1 MLTIETIKKIRL
13 LKFTEWPDWNFIL
26 NSGPMLS
33 WVWCLG
39 SLESNVAH
47 RSEWNECKANPE
59 SQSFHHK
66 NWSGLPQQISL
77 GSAYVGH
84 RHPFNT
90 HQGYLIRADKAD
102 QKKNKKQA
110 NSSRRETNLRPT
122 AWTQSIRDT
131 IRMRGGASKE
141 IKSKGT
147 AQGLRRRDNVHS
159 PSSNTHIPLYIPPP
173 SSSLPDRWMHF
184 WRGVLGNF

>member
-1 MLTIETIKKIRL
+1 M
-13 LKFTEWPDWNFIL
+13 
-26 NSGPMLS
+26 S
-33 WVWCLG
+33 
-39 SLESNVAH
+39 
-47 RSEWNECKANPE
+47 PE

-90 HQGYLIRADKAD
+90 HQGYLIRVDKAD
-102 QKKNKKQA
+102 QKKTPQKQA

-122 AWTQSIRDT
+122 ARTQSIGDT
-131 IRMRGGASKE
+131 IRTRGGASKE

-159 PSSNTHIPLYIPPP
+159 PSSNTHP
-173 SSSLPDRWMHF
+173 SLHSPSIVFPTRQMDALLKRSLRKLLMNKKLAEGLF
-184 WRGVLGNF
+184 ELSQGR